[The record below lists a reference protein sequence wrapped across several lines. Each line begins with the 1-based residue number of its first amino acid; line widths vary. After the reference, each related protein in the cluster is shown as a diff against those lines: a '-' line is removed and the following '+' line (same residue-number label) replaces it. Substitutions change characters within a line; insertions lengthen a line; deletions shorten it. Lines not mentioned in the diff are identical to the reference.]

1 MKNTHLFRL
10 AMFLLLTTVVA
21 CDKDELPPKKIW
33 YENIGSR
40 TDLPFLPDA
49 EVNYYMC
56 SFKRNK
62 GDKIGFRL
70 TADFPF
76 ARYLSY
82 NIYDNRDRTS
92 QASIIDTDINPLPGN
107 ENPFITG
114 SQSSNR
120 KYVVHIL
127 PDIPEAVGY
136 ENTLLFNDDI
146 PNLGTILR
154 LYVPEIDAQGG
165 VALPEIEAF
174 DLNTGKA
181 VDLPEPLPVDFSKF
195 GELVTTFETVIG
207 LTYLLQE
214 VNKVDFFR
222 FSGAGLYQN
231 FDNQYLFAPLTLN
244 NNEVAIIKVKPPT
257 YTGNISET
265 SKKDV
270 RYFSFGIGD
279 AATYNYF
286 TLPDYK
292 CKIASD
298 GFIYLVVGRNDE
310 NLKKKADGLNYLVWD
325 KVLGDRGLI
334 VYRNLL
340 TRPDY
345 PYQMGL
351 VPDIVQNIDKVF
363 DTAVLRGSTY
373 LGDYSPQGV
382 KMNRSAYMENFGG
395 FPVAY

>member
-1 MKNTHLFRL
+1 MKIQHLFKFI
-10 AMFLLLTTVVA
+10 ALLLLATIVG
-21 CDKDELPPKKIW
+21 CDKEELPPKKIW

-40 TDLPFLPDA
+40 TDIPFLPDA
-49 EVNYYMC
+49 EVNYFMY

-62 GDKIGFRL
+62 GDKIGLRM

-76 ARYLSY
+76 ARYMSY

-92 QASIIDTDINPLPGN
+92 QASIIDTEINPLSGN

-114 SQSSNR
+114 SQSINR
-120 KYVVHIL
+120 AYTVHIL
-127 PDIPEAVGY
+127 PDIPEAAGY
-136 ENTLLFNDDI
+136 ENTLFFSDEI

-154 LYVPEIDAQGG
+154 LYVPERDAQGG
-165 VALPEIEAF
+165 VALPKIEAF
-174 DLNTGKA
+174 DLTTGKT
-181 VDLPEPLPVDFSKF
+181 VPLPEPLPIDFAKF
-195 GELVTTFETVIG
+195 EDLIKPFETVIG

-244 NNEVAIIKVKPPT
+244 NNEVAILKVKPPSF
-257 YTGNISET
+257 TGNISET

-270 RYFSFGIGD
+270 RYYSFCIGD

-292 CKIASD
+292 CKISSD
-298 GFIYLVVGRNDE
+298 GFIYLVVGRDDE
-310 NLKKKADGLNYLVWD
+310 TLKKKAEGLNYLVWD

-334 VYRNLL
+334 IFRNLL
-340 TRPDY
+340 TRSDY
-345 PYQMGL
+345 PYQMSL

-363 DTAVLRGSTY
+363 DTEILRAKTY
-373 LGDYSPQGV
+373 LGEQSPQGI
-382 KMNRSAYMENFGG
+382 KMNRSAYLENFGG
-395 FPVAY
+395 FPVVY